1 MHFVRNEDVVQE
13 LEAIAA
19 RLDVKVSYEAL
30 HAIGGAGGMCRVKGQ
45 YRIIIDKRAQLG
57 ERAATLAQGIA
68 QLDTSE
74 LEMSPQARELVRH
87 YAMRRAG

>member
-1 MHFVRNEDVVQE
+1 MRNEDVVQE
-13 LEAIAA
+13 LEAVAA

-30 HAIGGAGGMCRVKGQ
+30 QAIGGAGGMCRVKGQ

-57 ERAATLAQGIA
+57 ERVATLAQGLA
-68 QLDTSE
+68 QFDMSE
-74 LEMSPQARELVRH
+74 LEMSSSTRELVRH